1 MAHGVE
7 CRAPFMDYR
16 LVVYLF
22 SLPSEIK
29 LGNMFNKRILRDA
42 MTGLLP
48 ETVRL
53 RSDKKGFQPSDK
65 WLGDSLEE
73 FILDHMSS
81 SEFLQSD
88 IYDGVAVRKAYLDKT
103 INPKLCFRYLQI
115 MFLIQSF
122 RHSAVR
128 MNE

>member
-1 MAHGVE
+1 
-7 CRAPFMDYR
+7 
-16 LVVYLF
+16 
-22 SLPSEIK
+22 
-29 LGNMFNKRILRDA
+29 MFTKRILRDA

-53 RSDKKGFQPSDK
+53 RTDKKGFQASDK
-65 WLGDSLEE
+65 WLGNSLEV
-73 FILDHMSS
+73 FMLDYMSS

-88 IYDGVAVRKAYLDKT
+88 IYDGVAIRKAYLDKT

-122 RHSAVR
+122 RYSVVC